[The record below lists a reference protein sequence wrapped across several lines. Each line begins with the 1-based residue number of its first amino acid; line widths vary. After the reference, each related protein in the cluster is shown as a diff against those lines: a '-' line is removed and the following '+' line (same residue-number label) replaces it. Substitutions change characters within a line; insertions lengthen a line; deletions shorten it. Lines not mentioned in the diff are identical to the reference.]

1 MLYEQLAD
9 IRVACSYTEYKYL
22 QPFPPAPFC
31 FLPPQPEQF
40 ARPSVRPPPSS
51 SNALPP
57 SPFSACIGT
66 TSRST
71 GFIALSALLTP
82 LCDAI
87 DTEQGATEAAES
99 LGLLIVFT
107 TRPDHDHTRCTQ
119 YQSDDARLTNPQRFA
134 LGFPSLRA
142 AHPLKAYVPVS
153 SIRNTIRISSLLLL
167 PPFLTIIPTPLL
179 RSSFPCSLR
188 FRFTIRSA
196 FFSPNNNR
204 HC

>member
-9 IRVACSYTEYKYL
+9 IRVTCSYTEYKYP

-40 ARPSVRPPPSS
+40 ARPVRPSVLLHPPPTRS
-51 SNALPP
+51 PP

-119 YQSDDARLTNPQRFA
+119 YQSDDARLTHPKRLA

-142 AHPLKAYVPVS
+142 AYPLKAYVPVS

-167 PPFLTIIPTPLL
+167 PL
-179 RSSFPCSLR
+179 SSQ
-188 FRFTIRSA
+188 
-196 FFSPNNNR
+196 
-204 HC
+204 